1 MTGMKKG
8 ARRRPGWSLFRR
20 GPPAWP
26 SVESTRRPWSEE
38 IHADIL
44 MFVYKG
50 DENPVDVEF
59 FLHHSPDE
67 RRVGILA
74 NTMLAIIV
82 GFNVQGHRATSPLN
96 RILGASDL
104 PTERFRILYRPTM
117 QKAIAKPS
125 ALLGFPTAFMLTR
138 SWTLSKTGNPA
149 LALNYISK
157 GNDLSAFCTRE
168 NEYCKKT

>member
-1 MTGMKKG
+1 M
-8 ARRRPGWSLFRR
+8 WSLFRR
-20 GPPAWP
+20 GLPVRP
-26 SVESTRRPWSEE
+26 SVKSARRPGAEE
-38 IHADIL
+38 IHANIL
-44 MFVYKG
+44 VFVYKG
-50 DENPVDVEF
+50 DKNPVDIEF

-67 RRVGILA
+67 CRVGILA
-74 NTMLAIIV
+74 NAMLAIIV

-138 SWTLSKTGNPA
+138 SQALSKTGNPVSVQ
-149 LALNYISK
+149 NYITN
-157 GNDLSAFCTRE
+157 GNYLAVFCTRE
-168 NEYCKKT
+168 NEFCKKT